1 MKLKY
6 GLHAFWVGWK
16 TRKLISLIKFENLKR
31 QAEEIEEFYQADL
44 VTGRPDN
51 HVLVARANY
60 VDGLIN
66 TINSRDWYKNVK
78 NNLNADQKKEKVRQ
92 MRERNQRMKEI

>member
-44 VTGRPDN
+44 K
-51 HVLVARANY
+51 
-60 VDGLIN
+60 